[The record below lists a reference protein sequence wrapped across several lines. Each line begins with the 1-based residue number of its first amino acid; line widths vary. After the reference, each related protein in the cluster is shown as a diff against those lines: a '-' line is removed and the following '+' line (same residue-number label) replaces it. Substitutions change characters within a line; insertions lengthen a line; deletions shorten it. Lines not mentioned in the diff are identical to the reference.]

1 MPNLLIIFAICLSTS
16 FVWSQSAELKKDEDS
31 TVFSGRISRLNAP
44 AKLARIRTD
53 FANIKF
59 LNRKDRVEFWN
70 ETYPDQRCMS
80 LVEGRTNDYL
90 LLRIPEYGN
99 CIKKVHFTTGTYLH
113 FESPDLNQTVTV
125 AKELVEILLKKRLA
139 MNAKKERHKREL
151 DGFVEKVDAVNKRYE
166 ILRQKL
172 EIEWQRELASIE
184 EDKARSFTEFKNSE
198 ARVNEIDTKLETYR
212 VDDHNLKVDRWSL
225 DPALYIKK

>member
-1 MPNLLIIFAICLSTS
+1 MA
-16 FVWSQSAELKKDEDS
+16 
-31 TVFSGRISRLNAP
+31 
-44 AKLARIRTD
+44 
-53 FANIKF
+53 
-59 LNRKDRVEFWN
+59 
-70 ETYPDQRCMS
+70 

-90 LLRIPEYGN
+90 LLRIPEFGN
-99 CIKKVHFTTGTYLH
+99 CVKKVHFTTGTYLH

-139 MNAKKERHKREL
+139 MNSKKERHKREL
-151 DGFVEKVDAVNKRYE
+151 DGYVEKVDAVNKRYE

-172 EIEWQRELASIE
+172 EIEWHRELAAIE

>member
-1 MPNLLIIFAICLSTS
+1 MTSAFARA
-16 FVWSQSAELKKDEDS
+16 QSVELKKDEDS
-31 TVFSGRISRLNAP
+31 NVFSGRISRLNAP
-44 AKLARIRTD
+44 AKIARIRTD
-53 FANIKF
+53 FSNIKF
-59 LNRKDRVEFWN
+59 LNRKDRLEFWS
-70 ETYPDQRCMS
+70 ETYPDQRCLA

-90 LLRIPEYGN
+90 LLRIPEYSS
-99 CIKKVHFTTGTYLH
+99 CIRKVHFTTGTYLH
-113 FESPDLNQTVTV
+113 FTSPDLDQTVKI

-139 MNAKKERHKREL
+139 MNAKKERHRREL

-172 EIEWQRELASIE
+172 EIEWQKELASIE
-184 EDKARSFTEFKNSE
+184 EDKSRSFTEFKNAE

-212 VDDHNLKVDRWSL
+212 VEDHNLKVDRWSL